1 MTSKL
6 PPPFEIGQ
14 SYLDGKGEYTVVSL
28 GGNRIRTR
36 HADGTERVEDA
47 DLKAR
52 IHRRILLE
60 RTGAPAYVG
69 GGRKQNRSG
78 SLPWFFE
85 IIAEILDQFGKM
97 STEFVTHDEL
107 CEALLRHPE
116 AGHSIECFSREDPNG
131 NSKQWWAANRVAWWS
146 QRWTMGHSP
155 YDGPFERREG
165 SGAYDYRK
173 VLK

>member
-60 RTGAPAYVG
+60 RTGRRLTLAADV
-69 GGRKQNRSG
+69 NRTGVARYLG
-78 SLPWFFE
+78 S
-85 IIAEILDQFGKM
+85 
-97 STEFVTHDEL
+97 
-107 CEALLRHPE
+107 
-116 AGHSIECFSREDPNG
+116 SR
-131 NSKQWWAANRVAWWS
+131 S
-146 QRWTMGHSP
+146 
-155 YDGPFERREG
+155 
-165 SGAYDYRK
+165 
-173 VLK
+173 